1 MTRPFRGDPD
11 IPRRQK
17 HGRITCEPIRA
28 GPVEESRSDWRRAV
42 AVVSERR
49 VAQGRAL
56 YTQCSPAELYRG
68 ARSSGRERYARQGS
82 RLGAAPPPA
91 SDLTIITEYR
101 RRPA

>member
-11 IPRRQK
+11 IARRQK

-82 RLGAAPPPA
+82 RLGAV
-91 SDLTIITEYR
+91 LH
-101 RRPA
+101 RPRT